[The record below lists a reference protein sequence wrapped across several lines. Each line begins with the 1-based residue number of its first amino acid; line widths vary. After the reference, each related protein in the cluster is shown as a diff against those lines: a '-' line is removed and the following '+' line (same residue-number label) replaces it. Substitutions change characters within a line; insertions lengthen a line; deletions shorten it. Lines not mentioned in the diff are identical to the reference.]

1 MLLKKVIRKLFRFAG
16 RPWVDKKLFVQALFL
31 LYYMKFQLRRY
42 DFKTLAQRYN
52 IKVSDPQQDLEPT
65 SELLKIGWAVKKAA
79 RFLPWRGSCLLQALT
94 LQRMCIDRQLHA
106 DIFFG
111 VTKREGELHAHAW
124 TKAGDTFLTGRD
136 GHRAFTVVAVFSW

>member
-16 RPWVDKKLFVQALFL
+16 RPWIDKKLFVQSLML
-31 LYYMKFQLRRY
+31 LYAMKFQLIRY
-42 DFKTLAQRYN
+42 DFKTLAQRYDL
-52 IKVSDPQQDLEPT
+52 KVSESQPDLKA
-65 SELLKIGWAVKKAA
+65 SRELKKIGWAVKKAS

-94 LQRMCIDRQLHA
+94 LQRLCVARQLHA
-106 DIFFG
+106 EIFFG
-111 VTKREGELHAHAW
+111 VTKREGKLHAHAW